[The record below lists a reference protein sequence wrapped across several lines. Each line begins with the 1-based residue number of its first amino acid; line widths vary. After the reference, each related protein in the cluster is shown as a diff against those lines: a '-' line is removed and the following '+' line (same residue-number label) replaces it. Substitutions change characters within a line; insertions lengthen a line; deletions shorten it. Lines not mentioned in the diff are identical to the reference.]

1 MFLKYNINNYSENK
15 IINDY
20 IENGCVVVEDIISNS
35 ENFNII
41 SELKKINKGDYK
53 CNEIKPTLQYFSDE
67 SLISRYMYIGQPH
80 VLSEKVHSF
89 IFHNNITKIL
99 DRIVGVNVPFWDGS
113 YKCVQT
119 MFVTKKPG
127 SNGSPWHQDEHP
139 IPTRD
144 RSLVGVWLALEDTT
158 VENSCLWYIPNSH
171 KKGIIYERYEHNEP
185 DVDSMPI
192 ARGFDISSQ
201 MPIEMRSNSALFF
214 SGYLLHSSKKNFSDS
229 YRPALTLH
237 YCTSST
243 LLSWQGENNY
253 RGIVQIKGTDPYIS
267 EGYTKPNL
275 WVKKE

>member
-1 MFLKYNINNYSENK
+1 MILKFNINHFSENQLIK
-15 IINDY
+15 DY
-20 IENGCVVVEDIISNS
+20 IENGFVLVEDVISNS
-35 ENFNII
+35 ENIEITN
-41 SELKKINKGDYK
+41 ELIKINRGDYE
-53 CNEIKPTLQYFSDE
+53 CNEIKTAHQ
-67 SLISRYMYIGQPH
+67 SLSGKSLMSRYMYIGQPH
-80 VLSEKVHSF
+80 VLSKIIHSF
-89 IFHNNITKIL
+89 IIHENITKIL

-127 SNGSPWHQDEHP
+127 GNGSPWHQDEHP

-158 VENSCLWYIPNSH
+158 IENSCLWYIPNSH

-192 ARGFDISSQ
+192 AKGFDISSQ

-243 LLSWQGENNY
+243 LLSWQGEKNY
-253 RGIVQIKGTDPYIS
+253 RGIVQVKGKDPYIS